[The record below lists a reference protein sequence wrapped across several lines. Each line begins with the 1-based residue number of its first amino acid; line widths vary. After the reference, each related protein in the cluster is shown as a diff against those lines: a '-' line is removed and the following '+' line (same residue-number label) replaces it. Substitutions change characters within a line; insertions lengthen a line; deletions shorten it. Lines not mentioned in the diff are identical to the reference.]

1 MRMTRIPLAV
11 LVAVVA
17 TVGSAAPTAV
27 EKSGGNPRAG
37 AAAGP
42 GHAAVTAGACRGGGQ
57 AATGVFGAAPQ
68 RPADGTGSAA
78 RSVAALRPHTSAVT
92 YGVAVRCDG
101 SASVRPAAF
110 TAVGRAR
117 GGSDGAPATG
127 GATKADIAIGGGLMG
142 AGVLVG
148 AVFWMRGRFGRRV

>member
-1 MRMTRIPLAV
+1 MRITRIPLAV

-27 EKSGGNPRAG
+27 EKGGGAPRAD

-42 GHAAVTAGACRGGGQ
+42 GRGAVTADACLGDGQ
-57 AATGVFGAAPQ
+57 AASRAFGAV
-68 RPADGTGSAA
+68 RTGSADGAGVTA
-78 RSVAALRPHTSAVT
+78 RPVVALRPHTPAAT

-101 SASVRPAAF
+101 RAPARPAAF
-110 TAVGRAR
+110 TTVGRTR
-117 GGSDGAPATG
+117 GGADGATITG

-142 AGVLVG
+142 TGVLVG
-148 AVFWMRGRFGRRV
+148 AVFWMRGRFGKRV

>member
-27 EKSGGNPRAG
+27 EKGGGTPRAD

-42 GHAAVTAGACRGGGQ
+42 GRGGVTADACRGGGQ
-57 AATGVFGAAPQ
+57 AASRAFGAVPT
-68 RPADGTGSAA
+68 RPADGAGVTA
-78 RSVAALRPHTSAVT
+78 RSVAALRPHTPAVT

-101 SASVRPAAF
+101 RAPARPAAF

-117 GGSDGAPATG
+117 AGADGATTTG

-142 AGVLVG
+142 TGVLVG
-148 AVFWMRGRFGRRV
+148 AVFWMRGRFGKRV

>member
-1 MRMTRIPLAV
+1 MTRIPLAV

-27 EKSGGNPRAG
+27 EKSGGVPRAD

-42 GHAAVTAGACRGGGQ
+42 GRGAVTADACRGGAPTASHAFGAVPTRP
-57 AATGVFGAAPQ
+57 AATAGGP
-68 RPADGTGSAA
+68 G
-78 RSVAALRPHTSAVT
+78 SVASLSPHAPAVT

-101 SASVRPAAF
+101 RVPARPAAF

-117 GGSDGAPATG
+117 GGADGATTTG

-142 AGVLVG
+142 TGVLVG
-148 AVFWMRGRFGRRV
+148 ALFWMRGRFGKRV

>member
-1 MRMTRIPLAV
+1 MTRIPLAV

-27 EKSGGNPRAG
+27 EKGGGTPRAG

-42 GHAAVTAGACRGGGQ
+42 GRGAVAAGVCHGGGQ
-57 AATGVFGAAPQ
+57 AVSRAFGAVPTG
-68 RPADGTGSAA
+68 PVDGAGVTA
-78 RSVAALRPHTSAVT
+78 RSVVALRPPAPAVT

-101 SASVRPAAF
+101 RAPARPAAF
-110 TAVGRAR
+110 TAAGRAR
-117 GGSDGAPATG
+117 GGADGGTAPG

-142 AGVLVG
+142 TGVLVG